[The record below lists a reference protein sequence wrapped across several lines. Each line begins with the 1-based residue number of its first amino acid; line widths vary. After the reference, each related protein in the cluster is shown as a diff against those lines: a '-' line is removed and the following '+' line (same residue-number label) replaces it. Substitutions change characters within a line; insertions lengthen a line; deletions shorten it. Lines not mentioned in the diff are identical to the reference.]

1 MASQKVRK
9 MKNQKNNLLN
19 LLKYFAAD
27 SRKQG
32 FLRDRLFWRRA
43 EIYILN

>member
-9 MKNQKNNLLN
+9 MKNQKNNLLK
-19 LLKYFAAD
+19 LLKDFAAD

-32 FLRDRLFWRRA
+32 LLRDRLPTRHRA
-43 EIYILN
+43 FKGF